1 MGELCNNILES
12 IGRTPLVRLNRV
24 AEGLAAEIYVKC
36 EFLNPGGSVKDRIG
50 LELIEDAERRGLLRP
65 GGTLVEATSGNTG
78 VGLAM
83 VATLKGYRTIFV
95 LPDKVSEEKIVTLR
109 AFGAQVVITPTAV
122 PPEDPRSYYCVSRR
136 IAEETP
142 GAFYV
147 NQYHNPANP
156 LAHYRATGPE
166 IWRQTD
172 GVISALVVGI
182 GTGGTISG
190 CGRYLKEQNPAI
202 RVIAVDPDG
211 SLYHDYIKHRRIG
224 EARPY
229 RIEGIGEDFFPTTM
243 DFSVVDDAVRVFD
256 REAFLMTRRLLAE
269 EGLFAG
275 ISSGAAVAGA
285 LRYAAGRP
293 AGERIVVILPD
304 AGHRYLSKVW
314 DDAWMRDAGF
324 LDSAERVA
332 DLLDEAPA
340 PRSVVLARTGEPI
353 SEVLR
358 RMKQHGLD
366 ELPVVEGDR
375 VIGMVHELD
384 LVEQMLQGHRA
395 PADPIDGLVSERF
408 RAVSPADPIERL
420 PEIFYSS
427 RTALVMEG
435 DLVRA
440 MLTPGDL
447 QGYLAGKV

>member
-1 MGELCNNILES
+1 MGELRNSILES

-24 AEGLAAEIYVKC
+24 AEGLAAGIYVKC

-50 LELIEDAERRGLLRP
+50 RELIEDAERRGLLQP

-83 VATLKGYRTIFV
+83 VAALKGYRTIFV
-95 LPDKVSEEKIVTLR
+95 LPDKVSEEKIRTLR
-109 AFGAQVVITPTAV
+109 AFGAQVVTTPTAV
-122 PPEDPRSYYCVSRR
+122 APEDPRSYYSVSRR

-156 LAHYRATGPE
+156 LAHYKTTGPE
-166 IWRQTD
+166 IWQQSD
-172 GVISALVVGI
+172 GALNALVVGI

-190 CGRYLKEQNPAI
+190 CGRYLKEQNPAVQ
-202 RVIAVDPDG
+202 VIGVDPDG
-211 SLYHDYIKHRRIG
+211 SLYYDYIKHRRIG

-229 RIEGIGEDFFPTTM
+229 LIEGIGEDFFPTTM
-243 DFSVVDDAVRVFD
+243 DFSIVDDVVRVYD

-275 ISSGAAVAGA
+275 ISSGAAVVGA

-293 AGERIVVILPD
+293 ADERIVVILPD
-304 AGHRYLSKVW
+304 SGSRYLSKVW
-314 DDAWMRDAGF
+314 DDDWMRAAGF
-324 LDSAERVA
+324 LEGAERVA
-332 DLLDEAPA
+332 DLLDDAPA
-340 PRSVVLARTGEPI
+340 PLPLVLARTGEPI

-358 RMKQHGLD
+358 RMKQHALD
-366 ELPVVEGDR
+366 ELPVVHGER

-384 LVEQMLQGHRA
+384 LVEQMLQGQRA
-395 PADPIDGLVSERF
+395 PADPIDDLVSERF
-408 RAVSPADPIERL
+408 RAVSLTDPIERL
-420 PEIFYSS
+420 PEIFFSS
-427 RTALVMEG
+427 RTALVLEG
-435 DLVRA
+435 DMLRA

-447 QGYLAGKV
+447 QGYLAGKT